1 MNRLLLAI
9 VLVAMTALTVHA
21 QDISGIW
28 KGELELGTVKLELI
42 FHFDSDKCT
51 LDVPAQGAMGIPVT
65 VNSLSA
71 DNISLKIPQLQITY
85 NGKRSGESISG
96 MFVQLGKPF
105 FLMLKPGEAAK
116 INRPQEPKGPFAY
129 TTKDVTFTNSA
140 AGVTL
145 AGTLTYPVDFK
156 AKKGVP
162 VVLMVTGSGPENRD
176 EELFS
181 HKPFFVIA
189 DYLAT
194 HGIASLRYD
203 DRGVGQSTGKHDTCT
218 TKDFADDAK
227 AGVAYLK
234 SLKEFGQVG
243 ILGHSEGGMI
253 AFKLASEGVG
263 DFIVAMAAPGV
274 KGDTLLAEQMNALL
288 SLVDNENYFTAA
300 QARANAKGKSVW
312 TDYFLDYDPT
322 SDIQRTH
329 IPTMAINGTK
339 DMQVSAQTNLKNIK
353 LLMANGHKKNL
364 FREYEGLNHMFQH
377 CTKGIP
383 TEYFEIEETISPEV
397 LADIANWISG
407 L

>member
-1 MNRLLLAI
+1 MKRLLLAI

-156 AKKGVP
+156 AQKGVP

-288 SLVDNENYFTAA
+288 SLVDSENYFTAA